1 MSDEILNNAEPAK
14 NEDTQ
19 ELSVEQIEGA
29 VGGVSTSS
37 LSDMSQLDSLQ
48 LQNAMQ
54 SRSQT
59 EQAVSNVMK
68 KMDDTADGI
77 VQNLK

>member
-19 ELSVEQIEGA
+19 ELSVEQIEGT

-77 VQNLK
+77 AQNLK